1 MALTITTVSNSKV
14 VGIEKTEVTLE
25 VTFDNSYADGGE
37 TIATNGYGIT
47 TIDECVWNDG
57 LLATGIYEVK
67 LIGTRASGGITAATD
82 TKLVVY
88 TSGAQVAGATDLSTL
103 VGTLRI
109 SGR

>member
-1 MALTITTVSNSKV
+1 MALTITTVSAAKV

-25 VTFDNSYADGGE
+25 VTFDSAYAAGGE
-37 TIATNGYGIT
+37 TIDTTGYGIT

-82 TKLVVY
+82 TKLAVF
-88 TSGAQVAGATDLSTL
+88 TGGAQATGDLSTL
-103 VGTLRI
+103 VGTLRL